1 MAAQFLTTSKLN
13 NIINMINL
21 GRQSGILRVIR
32 GQGPTREVGQIK
44 FMDGEPAAALLG
56 QLTGH
61 NALSVLMNW
70 GECVYSF
77 DEQAITE
84 VGDGDLSGDAARI
97 SSDPGRFMQSNSYPN
112 GLSSGS
118 WPSYGFPS
126 STPFSQPPA
135 MSPLPPNNPA
145 TAAPGSG
152 FPQPYPGYGVQSGQ
166 PGYPAPGQS
175 GRGYAPGAPNQ
186 AGDPARYEGYYN
198 TGMLPAQPAAPP
210 ATAQPDSP
218 VGQEVLES
226 IPRRTMLSEQVEQL
240 PLDRRER
247 MVLLLVDGR
256 RTVVDLARLTRRTER
271 EVLGVLSHLS
281 GLGLVQMSS

>member
-13 NIINMINL
+13 NIVNMINL

-32 GQGPTREVGQIK
+32 GQGSTREVGQIK
-44 FMDGEPAAALLG
+44 FIDGEPAAALLG

-77 DEQAITE
+77 DEQAITD
-84 VGDGDLSGDAARI
+84 VGEGDLSADAARI
-97 SSDPGRFMQSNSYPN
+97 SSDPGRFMQSGAQSS

-118 WPSYGFPS
+118 WPAYGYPG

-135 MSPLPPNNPA
+135 MSPLPPSASTP
-145 TAAPGSG
+145 APGSA
-152 FPQPYPGYGVQSGQ
+152 FPTSNPGYGSQPSQTGYPAGQ
-166 PGYPAPGQS
+166 PGY
-175 GRGYAPGAPNQ
+175 GYTPGASSYP
-186 AGDPARYEGYYN
+186 GDVARNDPFYN
-198 TGMLPAQPAAPP
+198 TGMLPAQPAPQAAAQQSAAPLSR
-210 ATAQPDSP
+210 Q
-218 VGQEVLES
+218 VLES
-226 IPRRTMLSEQVEQL
+226 VPRRTALSEHVEQL

-247 MVLLLVDGR
+247 MVLLLIDGR
-256 RTVVDLARLTRRTER
+256 RTLVDLARLTRRTER
-271 EVLGVLSHLS
+271 ELLGVLSHLA

>member
-13 NIINMINL
+13 NIVNMINL

-44 FMDGEPAAALLG
+44 FIDGEPAAALLG

-77 DEQAITE
+77 DEQAITD
-84 VGDGDLSGDAARI
+84 VGDGDLSTDAARI
-97 SSDPGRFMQSNSYPN
+97 SSDPGRFMQSGAQSG

-118 WPSYGFPS
+118 WPAYGYPHS
-126 STPFSQPPA
+126 SPFSQPPA
-135 MSPLPPNNPA
+135 MSPLPPNASTPA
-145 TAAPGSG
+145 PNSG
-152 FPQPYPGYGVQSGQ
+152 FPTGNPAYGSQPGQSGYPLGQ
-166 PGYPAPGQS
+166 PGY
-175 GRGYAPGAPNQ
+175 GYAPGASSYP
-186 AGDPARYEGYYN
+186 GDAPRNDPFYS
-198 TGMLPAQPAAPP
+198 TGMLPAQPSSQVAAQQPP
-210 ATAQPDSP
+210 APLSP
-218 VGQEVLES
+218 QVLES
-226 IPRRTMLSEQVEQL
+226 VPQRTRLSEHVEQL

-247 MVLLLVDGR
+247 MVLLLIDGR
-256 RTVVDLARLTRRTER
+256 RTVVDLARLTRRAER
-271 EVLGVLSHLS
+271 ELLGVLSHLA

>member
-13 NIINMINL
+13 NIVNMINL

-32 GQGPTREVGQIK
+32 GQGPTQEVGQIK

-84 VGDGDLSGDAARI
+84 VGEGDISGDAARI
-97 SSDPGRFMQSNSYPN
+97 SSDPGRFMHSNSYPS

-118 WPSYGFPS
+118 WPSYGYP
-126 STPFSQPPA
+126 STPYSQPPTS
-135 MSPLPPNNPA
+135 SPMPPN
-145 TAAPGSG
+145 APPSG
-152 FPQPYPGYGVQSGQ
+152 TYPGYPQPAGGYGSQAGQ
-166 PGYPAPGQS
+166 TGYPPTQA
-175 GRGYAPGAPNQ
+175 GRGYGQGAPGY
-186 AGDPARYEGYYN
+186 DTFYN
-198 TGMLPAQPAAPP
+198 TGMLPAQPSAPP
-210 ATAQPDSP
+210 AAQQSEAPLS
-218 VGQEVLES
+218 QLVLES
-226 IPRRTMLSEQVEQL
+226 IPRRTVLSEQVEQL

-256 RTVVDLARLTRRTER
+256 RSVVDLARLTRRTER
-271 EVLGVLSHLS
+271 EVLAVLQHLS

>member
-13 NIINMINL
+13 NIVNMINL

-44 FMDGEPAAALLG
+44 FIDGEPAAALLG

-77 DEQAITE
+77 DEQAITD
-84 VGDGDLSGDAARI
+84 VGEGDLSADAARI
-97 SSDPGRFMQSNSYPN
+97 SSDPGRFMQSGAQS
-112 GLSSGS
+112 GALSSGS
-118 WPSYGFPS
+118 WPAYGYLT

-135 MSPLPPNNPA
+135 MSPLPPNASTPNPN
-145 TAAPGSG
+145 SV
-152 FPQPYPGYGVQSGQ
+152 YPTSTSGYGSQPSQTGYSAGQ
-166 PGYPAPGQS
+166 AGY
-175 GRGYAPGAPNQ
+175 GYAPGV
-186 AGDPARYEGYYN
+186 AGFPGDAARSDPFYS
-198 TGMLPAQPAAPP
+198 TGMMPAQPGTQVGTQQQAAPL
-210 ATAQPDSP
+210 SP
-218 VGQEVLES
+218 QVLES
-226 IPRRTMLSEQVEQL
+226 IPRRTRLSEQVEQL

-247 MVLLLVDGR
+247 MVLLLIDGR

-271 EVLGVLSHLS
+271 ELLGVLTHLA

>member
-32 GQGPTREVGQIK
+32 GQGSTREVGQIK

-77 DEQAITE
+77 DEQAITD
-84 VGDGDLSGDAARI
+84 VGDGDLSADAARI
-97 SSDPGRFMQSNSYPN
+97 SSDPGRFMQSGTQS
-112 GLSSGS
+112 GSLSSGS
-118 WPSYGFPS
+118 WPAYGFPAS
-126 STPFSQPPA
+126 SPFSQPPA
-135 MSPLPPNNPA
+135 MSPLPPHTP
-145 TAAPGSG
+145 TSAPNSG
-152 FPQPYPGYGVQSGQ
+152 FPGSTPGYGSQSGQ
-166 PGYPAPGQS
+166 IGYPPHS
-175 GRGYAPGAPNQ
+175 GHGYMQ
-186 AGDPARYEGYYN
+186 DGDAARNDTLYN
-198 TGMLPAQPAAPP
+198 TGMLPAAQPAAQVAAQQPAAPLS
-210 ATAQPDSP
+210 QQILDS
-218 VGQEVLES
+218 V
-226 IPRRTMLSEQVEQL
+226 PRRTLLSEHVEQL

-247 MVLLLVDGR
+247 MVLLLIDGR

-271 EVLGVLSHLS
+271 ELLGVLSHLA

>member
-13 NIINMINL
+13 NIVNMINL

-61 NALSVLMNW
+61 NALSILMNW

-77 DEQAITE
+77 DEQAITD
-84 VGDGDLSGDAARI
+84 VGEGDLSGDATRI
-97 SSDPGRFMQSNSYPN
+97 SSDPGRFMQSGSYPN
-112 GLSSGS
+112 GVSSGS
-118 WPSYGFPS
+118 WPSYGFPPS
-126 STPFSQPPA
+126 APYSQPSA
-135 MSPLPPNNPA
+135 AYPPQPNAPTSASHPGFAQPA
-145 TAAPGSG
+145 T
-152 FPQPYPGYGVQSGQ
+152 GYGPQSGQ
-166 PGYPAPGQS
+166 PGYPPAQP
-175 GRGYAPGAPNQ
+175 GRGYGQ
-186 AGDPARYEGYYN
+186 QGSQGDTSRYDSFYN

-210 ATAQPDSP
+210 ATQQSE
-218 VGQEVLES
+218 VLLSQQVLES

-247 MVLLLVDGR
+247 MVLLLIDGR

-271 EVLGVLSHLS
+271 ELLAVLQHLS